1 VTQVAIVYPLLVQVA
16 LTLGLLLWL
25 ARLRTG
31 ALRSGDVRPAD
42 IALGQPNWPQKPTQV
57 ANCFRNQFEAPVL
70 FYVLVLLILN
80 LRMSDI
86 LLVTLAWIFVLTR
99 LAHAYVHTTSNV
111 VRLRGG
117 VYGIGVLVLLIMW
130 IWLAIRLLSATV

>member
-1 VTQVAIVYPLLVQVA
+1 M
-16 LTLGLLLWL
+16 
-25 ARLRTG
+25 
-31 ALRSGDVRPAD
+31 
-42 IALGQPNWPQKPTQV
+42 
-57 ANCFRNQFEAPVL
+57 L
-70 FYVLVLLILN
+70 FYVLVLLVLN

-86 LLVTLAWIFVLTR
+86 VLVTLAWIFVLTR

-111 VRLRGG
+111 IRLRGG

>member
-1 VTQVAIVYPLLVQVA
+1 MTQIAIVYPLLVQVA
-16 LTLGLLLWL
+16 LALGLLLWL
-25 ARLRTG
+25 AHLRTG
-31 ALRSGDVRPAD
+31 ALQSKGVRPAD

-70 FYVLVLLILN
+70 FYVLVLLVLN

-86 LLVTLAWIFVLTR
+86 VLVTLAWIFVLTR
-99 LAHAYVHTTSNV
+99 LAHAYIHTSSNV
-111 VRLRGG
+111 IRLRGG
-117 VYGIGVLVLLIMW
+117 VYGIGVLVLLLMW

>member
-1 VTQVAIVYPLLVQVA
+1 VTQIAIVYPLLVQVA
-16 LTLGLLLWL
+16 LALGLLLWL

-31 ALRSGDVRPAD
+31 ALQSKVVRPAD

-70 FYVLVLLILN
+70 FYVLVLLVLN

-86 LLVTLAWIFVLTR
+86 VLVTLAWIFVLTR
-99 LAHAYVHTTSNV
+99 LAHAYIHTSSNV
-111 VRLRGG
+111 IRLRGG